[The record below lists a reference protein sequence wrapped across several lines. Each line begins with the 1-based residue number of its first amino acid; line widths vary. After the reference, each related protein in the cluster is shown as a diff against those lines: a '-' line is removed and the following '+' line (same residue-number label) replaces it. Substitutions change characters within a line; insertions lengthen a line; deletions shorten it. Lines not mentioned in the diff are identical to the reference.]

1 MSISPTRRARRP
13 VAADAERMLGEL
25 ASGELTLP
33 IERYGLEGLAKA
45 VERLRTGEAVGKV
58 ALDLS

>member
-1 MSISPTRRARRP
+1 MCLTVRRTTDRSP
-13 VAADAERMLGEL
+13 RMLDEL

-33 IERYGLEGLAKA
+33 IERYGLDGLAEA